1 MATRKK
7 VAKKTTLK
15 VQEVEQIVLT
25 KKQFQEL
32 SDIRFTL
39 GTFNWELENAFEKEK
54 SLGQAAFEIGKIALQ
69 LSKTQSDLDKI
80 LDTIDPDQTD
90 YWADFV
96 GDKNDN

>member
-1 MATRKK
+1 MATAKKAAKK
-7 VAKKTTLK
+7 VTPK
-15 VQEVEQIVLT
+15 EVKQIVLT

-39 GTFNWELENAFEKEK
+39 STYTWELEDAFSKDK
-54 SLGQAAFEIGKIALQ
+54 NLGQAAFEIGKITSK

-80 LDTIDPDQTD
+80 LDVIDPDQTN

>member
-1 MATRKK
+1 MATTKK
-7 VAKKTTLK
+7 AAKKAVTK
-15 VQEVEQIVLT
+15 EEVKQIVLT
-25 KKQFQEL
+25 KEQFQEL

-39 GTFNWELENAFEKEK
+39 STYNWELEDAFNKDK
-54 SLGQAAFEIGKIALQ
+54 NLGQAAFEIGKIALK

-80 LDTIDPDQTD
+80 LDAIDPDQTD

>member
-1 MATRKK
+1 MATAKK
-7 VAKKTTLK
+7 VAKKAIPK
-15 VQEVEQIVLT
+15 EVKQIVLT

-39 GTFNWELENAFEKEK
+39 STYNWELEDAFSKDK
-54 SLGQAAFEIGKIALQ
+54 SLGQAAFEIGKIALK
-69 LSKTQSDLDKI
+69 LSNTQSELDKI
-80 LDTIDPDQTD
+80 LDAIDPDQTN